1 MFVGLRFKYFRKL
14 PFSSCSNYRIIKE
27 CLSTSE
33 NLIEIFKNN
42 EFATQMK
49 KNIATF
55 TKENY
60 TCDYYNHS
68 SLTKVINSHS
78 ENSLKVIHLNIRS
91 FETNKFNFSTI

>member
-42 EFATQMK
+42 NNA
-49 KNIATF
+49 
-55 TKENY
+55 EN
-60 TCDYYNHS
+60 NNNNNNNNSSS
-68 SLTKVINSHS
+68 SLSYI
-78 ENSLKVIHLNIRS
+78 I
-91 FETNKFNFSTI
+91 F